1 MANQSPKITPPPKF
15 TWPSRKDLPREQH
28 GDEPAAQAGSDDTL
42 HTSQDFEAP
51 ADRNP
56 FRRHSLRGRAT
67 DLALSATH
75 VTPLPGNFIF
85 LGFMTTIYAA
95 PGTGKTLIIISI
107 LLEAIRC
114 GLIDPD
120 RLYYLNA
127 DDNSLGLATKTALL
141 EEAGAHMMA
150 PGQRGLQTGDL
161 AKLLVEAA
169 EGGFAQGMC
178 LVLDTLK
185 KFTDLMDKKRSA
197 EFAQICR
204 LFVSA
209 GGTIISIAHTTKN
222 SNADGTPRYQG
233 TTDML
238 EDSDAAYVAQLFNA
252 KSGAANKVVKLTKLK
267 NRAPS
272 PEAAAYT
279 YAVEHGLSYEGMVAS
294 VQPIDPDELD
304 DYVPH
309 KEVTVEEGPV
319 INALVRLIKGG
330 AYEGKMALARAAA
343 EECGVSH
350 RAAIGIL
357 ERYTGNDAKAQCFW
371 TMRRGP
377 RGVQKYELLPPPS
390 DEA

>member
-1 MANQSPKITPPPKF
+1 MAIQPTKKAPPPKF
-15 TWPSRKDLPREQH
+15 TWPPSKELSREQSG
-28 GDEPAAQAGSDDTL
+28 GDPAEQELDDPVHAALAIEAQADL
-42 HTSQDFEAP
+42 
-51 ADRNP
+51 NP
-56 FRRHSLRGRAT
+56 FRRHSLRGRAA
-67 DLALSATH
+67 DLALSATQ
-75 VTPLPGNFIF
+75 VIPLPGKFIF
-85 LGFMTTIYAA
+85 LGHLTTIYAA
-95 PGTGKTLIIISI
+95 PGTGKTLIIIYI
-107 LLEAIRC
+107 LLEAIRR

-150 PGQRGLQTGDL
+150 PGERGFQTGDL
-161 AKLLVEAA
+161 TKLLVDAA
-169 EGGFAQGMC
+169 EGGFARGMC

-185 KFTDLMDKKRSA
+185 KFTDLMDKRRSA

-209 GGTIISIAHTTKN
+209 GGTIISLAHTTKN

-238 EDSDAAYVAQLFNA
+238 EDSDATYVAQLYNP
-252 KSGAANKVVKLTKLK
+252 KSGAANKVVRLAKLK
-267 NRAPS
+267 NRAHS
-272 PEAAAYT
+272 AEAVAYT
-279 YAVEHGLSYEGMVAS
+279 YAVERGLSYEGMVAS

-309 KEVTVEEGPV
+309 REVTVEEGPV
-319 INALVRLIKGG
+319 INALVKLIQGD

-350 RAAIGIL
+350 RAAIAIL
-357 ERYTGNDAKAQCFW
+357 ERYTGSDAKDHCFW
-371 TMRRGP
+371 TMRRGL
-377 RGVQKYELLPPPS
+377 RGVQKYGLLPPP
-390 DEA
+390 E

>member
-1 MANQSPKITPPPKF
+1 MPNEPPKKTPPPKF
-15 TWPSRKDLPREQH
+15 TLPKPKDLPREQH
-28 GDEPAAQAGSDDTL
+28 GDEPAAREPDDAV
-42 HTSQDFEAP
+42 HTSQASESP

-56 FRRHSLRGRAT
+56 FRRHSLRGRAA
-67 DLALSATH
+67 DLALSATQA
-75 VTPLPGNFIF
+75 TPLPGKFIF
-85 LGFMTTIYAA
+85 LGHLTTIYAA
-95 PGTGKTLIIISI
+95 PGTGKTLIMMYI
-107 LLEAIRC
+107 LLEAIRR

-150 PGQRGLQTGDL
+150 PGERGLQTGDL

-169 EGGFAQGMC
+169 QGGFARGMC
-178 LVLDTLK
+178 IVLDTLK

-197 EFAQICR
+197 EFAQVCR

-238 EDSDAAYVAQLFNA
+238 EDGDATYVAQLFNPR
-252 KSGAANKVVKLTKLK
+252 SGAANKVVKFAKLK
-267 NRAPS
+267 NRADC
-272 PEAAAYT
+272 PEAVAYT
-279 YAVEHGLSYEGMVAS
+279 YAVERGLSYEGMVAS

-309 KEVTVEEGPV
+309 REVTVEEGPV
-319 INALVRLIKGG
+319 INALVKLIESG
-330 AYEGKMALARAAA
+330 AHVGKMALARAAA
-343 EECGVSH
+343 EDCGVSY

-357 ERYTGNDAKAQCFW
+357 ERYTGNDAKEHCFW
-371 TMRRGP
+371 TMRRGD
-377 RGVQKYELLPPPS
+377 RGVMKYELLPPP
-390 DEA
+390 E

>member
-1 MANQSPKITPPPKF
+1 MANEPPKKTPPPRF
-15 TWPSRKDLPREQH
+15 TLPPPREQSREQH
-28 GDEPAAQAGSDDTL
+28 RNEPAAKDPGHAVHTAQA
-42 HTSQDFEAP
+42 FEPP

-56 FRRHSLRGRAT
+56 FRRHSLRGRAA
-67 DLALSATH
+67 DLALSATQ
-75 VTPLPGNFIF
+75 VTPLPGKFIF
-85 LGFMTTIYAA
+85 LGHLTTIYAA
-95 PGTGKTLIIISI
+95 PGTGKTLIMIYI
-107 LLEAIRC
+107 LLESIRR

-150 PGQRGLQTGDL
+150 PGERGFQTRDL
-161 AKLLVEAA
+161 EKLLAEAA
-169 EGGFAQGMC
+169 EGGFARGMC
-178 LVLDTLK
+178 VVLDTLK

-197 EFAQICR
+197 QFAQSCR

-209 GGTIISIAHTTKN
+209 GGMIISIAHTTKN
-222 SNADGTPRYQG
+222 DNADGTPRYQG

-238 EDSDAAYVAQLFNA
+238 EDGDASYVAQLFNP
-252 KSGAANKVVKLTKLK
+252 KSGAANKVVKFTKLK
-267 NRAPS
+267 NRATC
-272 PEAAAYT
+272 PEAVAYT
-279 YAVEHGLSYEGMVAS
+279 YAVERGLSYEGMVAS

-319 INALVRLIKGG
+319 INALMKLIESG

-343 EECGVSH
+343 EECGVSQ

-357 ERYTGNDAKAQCFW
+357 ERYTGADAKDHCFW
-371 TMRRGP
+371 TMRRGQ
-377 RGVQKYELLPPPS
+377 RGVQKYELLPPP
-390 DEA
+390 EWT